1 MVGNQ
6 EEERKSVYFSR
17 QKNVKGGVLIFVV
30 ADIWNCYNMD
40 MKKANWNLWRKDKMD
55 RPITTLF
62 MLMSVDG
69 KISTGATDDLDVD
82 KDFPKIKGVNEGLH
96 QYYEIEQTTDLW
108 SFNSGRVQEK
118 MGVNKKKIPRKT
130 PVSFV
135 VIDNK
140 HLNENGI
147 RYFCALSKE
156 FVLITTNTR
165 HPAFN
170 VEDEN
175 LHIIYQNEL
184 SLKDALIKLKSEY
197 GCERITIQTGG
208 TLNNLFLREKLFDYV
223 DIIIAPVLI
232 GGKDTSTLIDGK
244 SLTEECELSKLGVVK
259 LQECVVLENSY
270 LRLRYEVIH

>member
-1 MVGNQ
+1 MLGNQ
-6 EEERKSVYFSR
+6 KEERSVHFQGRKIS
-17 QKNVKGGVLIFVV
+17 KGMLIFVV